1 MTAGAKRRLL
11 VAVRIRGTLPRIKGA
26 SSVERRQPREPL
38 QPVLPRHA
46 KLLPPVNAT
55 PHIRRIEMPE
65 FQGQKEEK
73 QRELAYELWEKAGR
87 PTGRQDEFWQL
98 AEEQLTKDKRD
109 VPNDDVDAAGEDSF
123 PASDPV
129 NRT

>member
-1 MTAGAKRRLL
+1 
-11 VAVRIRGTLPRIKGA
+11 
-26 SSVERRQPREPL
+26 
-38 QPVLPRHA
+38 
-46 KLLPPVNAT
+46 
-55 PHIRRIEMPE
+55 MPE

-87 PTGRQDEFWQL
+87 PPGRQDEFWQL
-98 AEEQLTKDKRD
+98 AEEQLTKDKRK